1 MKKFLVG
8 GCVRDKLMGA
18 VIQDHDYVVVGSTP
32 EEMLEKGF
40 EQVGAAFPVFL
51 HPETREE
58 HALARVEAKVG
69 QGYHGFACDTT
80 TSMIPQELLDAFIQQ
95 GYELDEDYSIAE
107 LIEVF
112 QHIIQSDVLFL
123 L

>member
-40 EQVGAAFPVFL
+40 EQVGSAFPVFL

-58 HALARVEAKVG
+58 YALARVEAKVG
-69 QGYHGFACDTT
+69 QGYHGFACDTSI
-80 TSMIPQELLDAFIQQ
+80 SMIPRELVDAFECR
-95 GYELDEDYSIAE
+95 GYHLEGEYSVEE
-107 LIEVF
+107 LIEVL
-112 QHIIQSDVLFL
+112 HIIQLDGIFSL
-123 L
+123 